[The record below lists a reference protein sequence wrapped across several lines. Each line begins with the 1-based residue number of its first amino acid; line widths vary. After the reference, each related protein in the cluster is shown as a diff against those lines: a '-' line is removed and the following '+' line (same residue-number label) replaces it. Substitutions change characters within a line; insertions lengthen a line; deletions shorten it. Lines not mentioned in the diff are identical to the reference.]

1 MLDVQEL
8 LGHYAEEL
16 RETGQPDEALRILD
30 LAAEP
35 EKNFIMSIPQAEQTD
50 PSVST
55 E

>member
-1 MLDVQEL
+1 VEEL

-16 RETGQPDEALRILD
+16 RATSQPDGALRILD
-30 LAAEP
+30 IASEP
-35 EKNFIMSIPQAEQTD
+35 EQHFIMSIPQREQTD